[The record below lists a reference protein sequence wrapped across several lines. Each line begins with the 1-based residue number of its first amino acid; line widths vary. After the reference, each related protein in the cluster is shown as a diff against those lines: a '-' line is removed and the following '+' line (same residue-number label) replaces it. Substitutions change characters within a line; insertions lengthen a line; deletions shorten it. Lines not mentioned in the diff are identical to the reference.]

1 MATRKNK
8 NQFPARV
15 IQRIAQLT
23 DENRHTEALKEIAY
37 ELGVIFLG
45 LKLMHLTTAHHK
57 AGYMTEELLVE
68 RNTYKTHLLC
78 RVNEIYA
85 NADDVLEAL

>member
-1 MATRKNK
+1 MTTPNNK
-8 NQFPARV
+8 NQFPTSV

-37 ELGVIFLG
+37 ELGEIFLG

-57 AGYMTEELLVE
+57 AGYMTEELLAE
-68 RNTYKTHLLC
+68 RNSYKVHLLC
-78 RVNEIYA
+78 RVKTVYG
-85 NADDVLEAL
+85 NADDVLGAL